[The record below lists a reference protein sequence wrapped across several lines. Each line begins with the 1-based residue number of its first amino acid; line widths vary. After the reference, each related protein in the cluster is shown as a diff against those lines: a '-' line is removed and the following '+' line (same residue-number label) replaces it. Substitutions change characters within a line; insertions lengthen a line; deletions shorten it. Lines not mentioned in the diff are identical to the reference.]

1 MRIEK
6 VRLLAA
12 VLGVLLLT
20 PVVALAAPLRADMAR
35 TPEAAAP
42 AARELPETLPPER
55 FSGAVKEGY
64 GIARAIPDVLAELH
78 CYCGCDRSVGHRH
91 LLDCF
96 ADDHAVG

>member
-1 MRIEK
+1 MPIDKLRTFIPILG
-6 VRLLAA
+6 VVLATHAA
-12 VLGVLLLT
+12 VLAT
-20 PVVALAAPLRADMAR
+20 PLRADPVR

-42 AARELPETLPPER
+42 AMQDLPETLSPER

-96 ADDHAVG
+96 ADDHAAG

>member
-20 PVVALAAPLRADMAR
+20 PVIALAAQD
-35 TPEAAAP
+35 
-42 AARELPETLPPER
+42 LPETLLPER

-78 CYCGCDRSVGHRH
+78 CYCGCDRSMGHRH

-96 ADDHAVG
+96 ADDHAAS

>member
-1 MRIEK
+1 MRTEK
-6 VRLLAA
+6 VRPLAA

-20 PVVALAAPLRADMAR
+20 PVTALAVPLRADPVR

-55 FSGAVKEGY
+55 FRGAVREGY
-64 GIARAIPDVLAELH
+64 GIARAIPDILAELH
-78 CYCGCDRSVGHRH
+78 CYCGCDRSMGHRH

-96 ADDHAVG
+96 ADDHAAG

>member
-1 MRIEK
+1 MPIEK
-6 VRLLAA
+6 VRPLVA

-20 PVVALAAPLRADMAR
+20 PAIALAVPLRADPGR

-42 AARELPETLPPER
+42 AAQELPETLPPER
-55 FSGAVKEGY
+55 FSGAVREGY
-64 GIARAIPDVLAELH
+64 GIAQAIPDVLAELH

-96 ADDHAVG
+96 ADDHAAG

>member
-1 MRIEK
+1 MQIEK

-20 PVVALAAPLRADMAR
+20 PVAALAAPLRADTTH
-35 TPEAAAP
+35 TPEAAAQ
-42 AARELPETLPPER
+42 AAQELPETLPPER

-96 ADDHAVG
+96 ADDHAAS

>member
-6 VRLLAA
+6 IRPLAA

-20 PVVALAAPLRADMAR
+20 PALAVPLRADPVR
-35 TPEAAAP
+35 PPEASVP
-42 AARELPETLPPER
+42 ATQELPETLPPER
-55 FSGAVKEGY
+55 FRGAVQEGY

-78 CYCGCDRSVGHRH
+78 CYCGCDRSMGHRH

-96 ADDHAVG
+96 ADDHAAS

>member
-6 VRLLAA
+6 VRPLAA

-20 PVVALAAPLRADMAR
+20 PAPAVPLRAEPVR

-42 AARELPETLPPER
+42 AAQELPETLPPER
-55 FSGAVKEGY
+55 FRGAVREGY

-78 CYCGCDRSVGHRH
+78 CYCGCDRSMGHRH

-96 ADDHAVG
+96 ADDHAAG

>member
-1 MRIEK
+1 MPIEK
-6 VRLLAA
+6 VRSLVA

-20 PVVALAAPLRADMAR
+20 PVVALAVPLRADPGR
-35 TPEAAAP
+35 TPEAAAS
-42 AARELPETLPPER
+42 AAQELPETLPPER
-55 FSGAVKEGY
+55 FSGAVREGY

-96 ADDHAVG
+96 ADDHAAG

>member
-6 VRLLAA
+6 VRLPAA

-20 PVVALAAPLRADMAR
+20 PAITLAAPLRAEPIR
-35 TPEAAAP
+35 PPEAAAP
-42 AARELPETLPPER
+42 AAQELPETLPPER
-55 FSGAVKEGY
+55 FRGAVQEGY

-78 CYCGCDRSVGHRH
+78 CYCGCDRSMGHRH

-96 ADDHAVG
+96 ADDHAAS

>member
-1 MRIEK
+1 MRTEK

-12 VLGVLLLT
+12 VLDVLLLV
-20 PVVALAAPLRADMAR
+20 PVIALAAPLRADTTR

-42 AARELPETLPPER
+42 AAQDLPETLPPER
-55 FSGAVKEGY
+55 FTGAVREGY

-78 CYCGCDRSVGHRH
+78 CYCGCDRSMGHRH

-96 ADDHAVG
+96 ADDHATG

>member
-1 MRIEK
+1 MRTEK
-6 VRLLAA
+6 VRSLAV

-20 PVVALAAPLRADMAR
+20 SIIAPAVPLRADPVR

-42 AARELPETLPPER
+42 AAQELPETLPPER
-55 FSGAVKEGY
+55 FRGAVREGY

-78 CYCGCDRSVGHRH
+78 CYCGCDRSMGHRH

-96 ADDHAVG
+96 ADDHAAG